1 LPEGAWSF
9 LSASWQS
16 FGIKPE
22 FVERVKMKMK
32 NPATKERIKGLLD
45 GVTKYDLQDR
55 SKVRRWV
62 KAFAKIL
69 NEPLSESQED
79 QMVNFVISQ
88 KIDPNNTLHLIKLW
102 TMFR

>member
-1 LPEGAWSF
+1 
-9 LSASWQS
+9 LSASWQK

-22 FVERVKMKMK
+22 FVERVKVKMK

-55 SKVRRWV
+55 TKVRRWV
-62 KAFAKIL
+62 KTFAKIL
-69 NEPLSESQED
+69 NEPLTESQED

-88 KIDPNNTLHLIKLW
+88 KIDPSNTLHLIKLW

>member
-1 LPEGAWSF
+1 M
-9 LSASWQS
+9 

-22 FVERVKMKMK
+22 FVERVKVKMK

-55 SKVRRWV
+55 AKVRRWA
-62 KAFAKIL
+62 KQFARIL
-69 NEPLSESQED
+69 NEPLTDAQED
-79 QMVNFVISQ
+79 QLVNFIIAQ
-88 KIDPNNTLHLIKLW
+88 KIDPNNMLHLIKLY